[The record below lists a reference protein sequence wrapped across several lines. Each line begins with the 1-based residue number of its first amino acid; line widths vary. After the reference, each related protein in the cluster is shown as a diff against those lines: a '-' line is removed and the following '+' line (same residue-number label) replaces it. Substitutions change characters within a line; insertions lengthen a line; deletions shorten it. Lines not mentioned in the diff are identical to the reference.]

1 MLCYCVNTTKRR
13 TINMLIDRN
22 RIKDICDYIDY
33 TVREDSSVF
42 AIQIKALKKDIERSL
57 RKNNIMTPE
66 IEFLIKRL

>member
-1 MLCYCVNTTKRR
+1 
-13 TINMLIDRN
+13 MLIDRN

>member
-1 MLCYCVNTTKRR
+1 
-13 TINMLIDRN
+13 MLIDRN

-42 AIQIKALKKDIERSL
+42 AIQMKALKKDIERSL

>member
-1 MLCYCVNTTKRR
+1 
-13 TINMLIDRN
+13 MLIDKN

-42 AIQIKALKKDIERSL
+42 AIQMKALKKDIERSL

>member
-1 MLCYCVNTTKRR
+1 
-13 TINMLIDRN
+13 MLIDRN

-33 TVREDSSVF
+33 TVREDSTVF

>member
-1 MLCYCVNTTKRR
+1 
-13 TINMLIDRN
+13 MLIDRN

-33 TVREDSSVF
+33 TVREDSTVF

-57 RKNNIMTPE
+57 RKNNAMSPE

>member
-1 MLCYCVNTTKRR
+1 
-13 TINMLIDRN
+13 MLIDKN
-22 RIKDICDYIDY
+22 RIKDICDFIDY

-42 AIQIKALKKDIERSL
+42 AIQMKALKKDIERSL